1 MEVVREP
8 KPPSAPGRALRAL
21 RTKIPIRQRR
31 TLLFLSHNKRLP
43 RLRHPRTYN
52 EKVNWRVLYD
62 RRPEIA
68 WTCDKL
74 ASKRKAEEAC
84 PSIRIPQV
92 YWSGTDLG
100 ELTSV
105 DLPDEWI
112 LKPNA
117 ASGLVLKGEG
127 LIDRAKLSEL
137 IRLTDGWLDQ
147 DLAGR
152 IGEWAYSQAER
163 CFLVEEVIGDWSDPA
178 VNYKAH
184 VFDGEVLFWD
194 VEKLM
199 GGGKMCFIT
208 YTHEWQ
214 LVHDNPTADPKYQ
227 PCGEIQRPALLEEL
241 ESAAKVIAGGL
252 DYLRVD
258 LYGVAGEVWFG
269 ETCPYPSSGLDPGN
283 PEDDFEWGGFWR
295 LPGF

>member
-1 MEVVREP
+1 MLREP
-8 KPPSAPGRALRAL
+8 EPPSAPGRALRAL
-21 RTKIPIRQRR
+21 LAKLPIRQRR

-84 PSIRIPQV
+84 PSIRIPEV

-127 LIDRAKLSEL
+127 SVERAKLSEL

-147 DLAGR
+147 NLAGTIWR
-152 IGEWAYSQAER
+152 
-163 CFLVEEVIGDWSDPA
+163 
-178 VNYKAH
+178 
-184 VFDGEVLFWD
+184 
-194 VEKLM
+194 M
-199 GGGKMCFIT
+199 G
-208 YTHEWQ
+208 
-214 LVHDNPTADPKYQ
+214 L
-227 PCGEIQRPALLEEL
+227 
-241 ESAAKVIAGGL
+241 
-252 DYLRVD
+252 
-258 LYGVAGEVWFG
+258 
-269 ETCPYPSSGLDPGN
+269 
-283 PEDDFEWGGFWR
+283 
-295 LPGF
+295 